1 MCSVLPQLSLFAY
14 TSWPYSKLNYFKG
27 DCQKRVFICYS
38 WQKNP
43 YFNTAFTHKD
53 RIYLN
58 SLDNVYILMLHMV
71 YTVFCDHFLQ
81 EIISLL
87 SSLGVNLLVVFNLIS
102 FQMLMYIYFNTTIK
116 QYTGQIHSTYIKQNK
131 CVP

>member
-1 MCSVLPQLSLFAY
+1 MAILQIKLLQRRLSKKSIHLLLMAKK
-14 TSWPYSKLNYFKG
+14 T
-27 DCQKRVFICYS
+27 
-38 WQKNP
+38 

-53 RIYLN
+53 SIYLN
-58 SLDNVYILMLHMV
+58 SLDNVYILTLHMV

-102 FQMLMYIYFNTTIK
+102 FQMLIYIYILI
-116 QYTGQIHSTYIKQNK
+116 Q
-131 CVP
+131 P